1 MTGPCVYAEDIST
14 LTFTIPGPQSNAAQ
28 TRGLRRFYRG
38 ILQDE
43 NREGDKTIFYG
54 LKWVDN
60 DWPIPVYPSLSS
72 GEPWLACPGPAT
84 GEMIQHSTFHFMTHI
99 ISPNKV
105 RYMSIWRIETWN
117 HSGNFGINKIHSRGG
132 QMNHGEIYWYAE
144 NSSQTRDSI
153 QTDGKLMSVTAWRN
167 LLKLSWW
174 CNEIGFILGTWRYLL
189 QYRTLLML
197 LNDAQSLMDW
207 GPGFP
212 LDLWINFLRQ
222 NIWSFVPITSSDTH
236 SWAHED

>member
-1 MTGPCVYAEDIST
+1 MIDQYLC
-14 LTFTIPGPQSNAAQ
+14 
-28 TRGLRRFYRG
+28 TRASALGSRDLR
-38 ILQDE
+38 
-43 NREGDKTIFYG
+43 
-54 LKWVDN
+54 V
-60 DWPIPVYPSLSS
+60 
-72 GEPWLACPGPAT
+72 PAT

-153 QTDGKLMSVTAWRN
+153 QTDGKLISVTAWRN
-167 LLKLSWW
+167 LLKLSWC